1 MSAIFSL
8 KRIGI
13 ATALFSVV
21 PMFGCQ
27 SSSTKMIRTET
38 NVDLDRFMGRWY
50 VLASIPT
57 PLEKNAFNAVE
68 TYERKTADR
77 IQTTFEFNRGAS
89 DGPKKI
95 YRPTAVVEDTG
106 SGAVWGM
113 QFLWPFKAE
122 YRIVHVDEAYET
134 TVIGRSR
141 RDYVWIMARTP
152 HVADDTYQ
160 SLTRIVADQ
169 GYDVDELVRVPHG

>member
-8 KRIGI
+8 KRIGL

-27 SSSTKMIRTET
+27 SSGAKMIRTET
-38 NVDLDRFMGRWY
+38 DVDLDRFMGRWY

-68 TYERKTADR
+68 TYERKGADR
-77 IQTTFEFNRGAS
+77 IQTTFEFNRGAA
-89 DGPKKI
+89 DGPKKT
-95 YRPTAVVEDTG
+95 YRPTAIVEDTT
-106 SGAVWGM
+106 SNALWGM
-113 QFLWPFKAE
+113 QFLWPFTAE

-141 RDYVWIMARTP
+141 RDYVWVMARTP
-152 HVADDTYQ
+152 HVSDETYQ
-160 SLTRIVADQ
+160 SLTRIVANQ
-169 GYDVDELVRVPHG
+169 GYDLDELVRVPHD